1 MRIAVAHKPYT
12 AAGLLSS
19 CRFEQKAVAVLLT
32 LLSLG
37 VKNVR
42 LGPRLPAFLT
52 PEAVQQLVQ
61 TFAIKPADTENAA
74 ADLKLMMSNN

>member
-1 MRIAVAHKPYT
+1 MYLFRLCFLPT
-12 AAGLLSS
+12 LLPPL

-52 PEAVQQLVQ
+52 PDAVKQLVE
-61 TFAIKPADTENAA
+61 TFNIKPADTENAA
-74 ADLKLMMSNN
+74 ADLKLMMNNN

>member
-1 MRIAVAHKPYT
+1 
-12 AAGLLSS
+12 
-19 CRFEQKAVAVLLT
+19 VLLT

-52 PEAVQQLVQ
+52 PDAVKQLVD
-61 TFAIKPADTENAA
+61 TFQIKPADTENAA